1 MKAIEKYPT
10 LLTRLNAVKKHGP
23 FSAYQPVLLKEIITI
38 LKPLEAASNDFQAD
52 FETVGNVIPAY
63 LGLMNALTLTIKDR
77 SGVQIAN
84 SEVPNIVKI
93 LQGFRG
99 WIAGISRVTFLIYP
113 TRCKLRSILDPRFK
127 CAWIKLAGLNEK
139 TVLDAVSSEIELR
152 YDLLR
157 SSEFKFLT
165 DKLPVFLRQINRL
178 KSSKTLSR
186 PTDLSAKPSSNRKRR
201 LIIELQRPRSVS
213 GPAKLLE
220 EFDIYLKE
228 PIVDMEVLVNP
239 MNPNSDLCA
248 TKPLEY
254 WKSNQCRFW
263 ILSEIG
269 RDVVSV
275 AASSGSVERAFSVA
289 SDILTAK
296 RSAMKPDLFANLMLV
311 KCNAGLKVVSGTL
324 G

>member
-1 MKAIEKYPT
+1 
-10 LLTRLNAVKKHGP
+10 
-23 FSAYQPVLLKEIITI
+23 
-38 LKPLEAASNDFQAD
+38 
-52 FETVGNVIPAY
+52 
-63 LGLMNALTLTIKDR
+63 
-77 SGVQIAN
+77 
-84 SEVPNIVKI
+84 
-93 LQGFRG
+93 
-99 WIAGISRVTFLIYP
+99 
-113 TRCKLRSILDPRFK
+113 
-127 CAWIKLAGLNEK
+127 
-139 TVLDAVSSEIELR
+139 
-152 YDLLR
+152 
-157 SSEFKFLT
+157 
-165 DKLPVFLRQINRL
+165 VFLRKINRL

-201 LIIELQRPRSVS
+201 LSQSLYSTVIEVQRPRSVS

-228 PIVDMEVLVNP
+228 PIVDMEFLVNP
-239 MNPNSDLCA
+239 MNPNSDFFT

-254 WKSNQCRFW
+254 WKSNQCRFR

-311 KCNAGLKVVSGTL
+311 KCNAGLKVGLNDV
-324 G
+324 